1 MASSAQ
7 DADDDEIVED
17 EETTR
22 CVCEFAEYPG
32 PPLLDSTS
40 TASSARGTLKT
51 STSGGSNDVDGSGDE
66 PGSLFIQ
73 CDTCEVWQHG
83 GCVGIM
89 DEASTPDNYFCEL
102 CRPDFHHLGKTA
114 NG

>member
-1 MASSAQ
+1 M
-7 DADDDEIVED
+7 ED

-22 CVCEFAEYPG
+22 CVCEFQDYPG
-32 PPLLDSTS
+32 PPLLD
-40 TASSARGTLKT
+40 TASAASSIGNGNRSFKNNA
-51 STSGGSNDVDGSGDE
+51 SGDNDETDANGDE

-73 CDTCEVWQHG
+73 CDECEVWQHG

-89 DEASTPDNYFCEL
+89 YEADTPDNYFCEQ
-102 CRPDFHHLGKTA
+102 CRPDFHTLAKTA